1 MLNQR
6 GTGPARHCGRTRSEA
21 RDGFRDKRDR
31 SGRFGDG
38 FSGSSHGRGGPFVM
52 AVLFGAMGCGGLSQT
67 PSADA
72 DGASPKL
79 RDMAMP
85 RNRAI
90 EYRHKAQECRL
101 KAEATKLSETKQSWW
116 KLAAQWERLAQE
128 IHPITPA
135 SAATSTERGA

>member
-1 MLNQR
+1 
-6 GTGPARHCGRTRSEA
+6 
-21 RDGFRDKRDR
+21 
-31 SGRFGDG
+31 
-38 FSGSSHGRGGPFVM
+38 M
-52 AVLFGAMGCGGLSQT
+52 AVLFGAMGRGGLSQT

-85 RNRAI
+85 SNRAI

-128 IHPITPA
+128 IHPITPQA
-135 SAATSTERGA
+135 QNLNGKRAPDYSCDPAREFVREPRG

>member
-1 MLNQR
+1 
-6 GTGPARHCGRTRSEA
+6 
-21 RDGFRDKRDR
+21 
-31 SGRFGDG
+31 
-38 FSGSSHGRGGPFVM
+38 M
-52 AVLFGAMGCGGLSQT
+52 AVLFGAMGRGGLSQT

-72 DGASPKL
+72 DGAPPKL

-85 RNRAI
+85 SNRAI

-128 IHPITPA
+128 IHPITPQA
-135 SAATSTERGA
+135 QQPQRKGAPDYSCKPAREFVRDTRG